1 MAFLKSAPAENFG
14 ALLAAIWMRSPV
26 CGFTPWRAPRSA
38 TENLPKPV
46 IATSPPRCSVSLT
59 TSVSAFT
66 AASASDRLM
75 SARSATCSIS
85 SDLFK
90 SSLRNWFLG
99 QRVNLTAATD
109 AVRADFPLVMRDTSE
124 KPLFAGFQ
132 ARNRVRTGGKYGPV
146 GGENPVPVRTPG
158 PRQEPETCISA
169 IRTGADRTLPPK
181 GTQRPG
187 PP

>member
-1 MAFLKSAPAENFG
+1 MGLHDARRWMRYSRAQRWQIQGRRLGPVLCTARAEDAGDAAYVPLRAFLKSAPALNFG

-59 TSVSAFT
+59 TSVRAFT

-99 QRVNLTAATD
+99 QRLNLTAPTD
-109 AVRADFPLVMRDTSE
+109 AVRAEFPLVMRHTRPE
-124 KPLFAGFQ
+124 NRNLRLFG
-132 ARNRVRTGGKYGPV
+132 
-146 GGENPVPVRTPG
+146 
-158 PRQEPETCISA
+158 
-169 IRTGADRTLPPK
+169 
-181 GTQRPG
+181 
-187 PP
+187 